1 MDRMKVWGNKVLAE
15 NNKVL
20 KYKACFFALD
30 LNRFKGVLGRIPDWL
45 PSIFAEEVQSSDEG
59 AYYCAGKKAHDR
71 LADIISKEGHVIAVK
86 TRGGEITVR
95 YKVGILPKQDKQ
107 TK

>member
-1 MDRMKVWGNKVLAE
+1 MGEQSFGRKQQGVE
-15 NNKVL
+15 TQSI
-20 KYKACFFALD
+20 FFTFALD

-71 LADIISKEGHVIAVK
+71 LADIVSKEGHVIAVK

-95 YKVGILPKQDKQ
+95 YKVGILSKQDKE

>member
-1 MDRMKVWGNKVLAE
+1 MGEQSFGRKQQGVE
-15 NNKVL
+15 TQSS
-20 KYKACFFALD
+20 FFFTFALD

-71 LADIISKEGHVIAVK
+71 LADIVSKEGHVIAVK

-95 YKVGILPKQDKQ
+95 YKVSILSKQDKE

>member
-1 MDRMKVWGNKVLAE
+1 M
-15 NNKVL
+15 
-20 KYKACFFALD
+20 
-30 LNRFKGVLGRIPDWL
+30 
-45 PSIFAEEVQSSDEG
+45 QSSDEG

-71 LADIISKEGHVIAVK
+71 LADIVSKEGHAIAVK